1 MHKYT
6 RKRELEFQAIK
17 KNKKRQIRNNLEN
30 AKNVFSVHAGMK
42 ILTKTILK
50 KKTGTIKHTN
60 WISILLPMVNMVI
73 SAPLWMLKA
82 ENIDIEKSEVIMT
95 FQKRH

>member
-50 KKTGTIKHTN
+50 KKRN
-60 WISILLPMVNMVI
+60 N
-73 SAPLWMLKA
+73 
-82 ENIDIEKSEVIMT
+82 
-95 FQKRH
+95 